1 MISLNNSGN
10 RLIWVIIDIKQE
22 SALEKQNYFIIINR
36 EILSIVLNFLIY
48 NLYNSDYLCNSVLEE
63 FQN

>member
-10 RLIWVIIDIKQE
+10 KLIWEIIDIKQE

-36 EILSIVLNFLIY
+36 EILSIVLNFMI
-48 NLYNSDYLCNSVLEE
+48 
-63 FQN
+63 

>member
-10 RLIWVIIDIKQE
+10 KLIWVIIDIKQE

-36 EILSIVLNFLIY
+36 EILSIVLNFMIY
-48 NLYNSDYLCNSVLEE
+48 NLYNSDYLCNSVSEE

>member
-10 RLIWVIIDIKQE
+10 KLIWVIIDIKQE

>member
-10 RLIWVIIDIKQE
+10 KLIWVIIDIKQE

-36 EILSIVLNFLIY
+36 EILSIVLNFMI
-48 NLYNSDYLCNSVLEE
+48 
-63 FQN
+63 

>member
-10 RLIWVIIDIKQE
+10 ELIWVIIDIKQE

-36 EILSIVLNFLIY
+36 EILSIVLNFMI
-48 NLYNSDYLCNSVLEE
+48 
-63 FQN
+63 

>member
-10 RLIWVIIDIKQE
+10 KLMWVIIDIKQE

-36 EILSIVLNFLIY
+36 EILSIVLNFMI
-48 NLYNSDYLCNSVLEE
+48 
-63 FQN
+63 